1 MECAILLVCF
11 CDGRAQ
17 HINKMEQLIIHGGA
31 GSLEG
36 KVVEAKEMHDS
47 LCHIWE
53 DSFVI
58 LQKGSAE
65 EAVRHAIRM
74 LEDDPIFNA
83 GTGSK
88 LQADG
93 EVRMSSA
100 LMDGTNNRFS
110 GVINIQNIRNPI
122 EAAAL
127 LSGEEH
133 TILSGDQATAFC
145 RKHGMQEYDPV
156 TPERLKEYEK
166 RCKGKHGTVGAVAL
180 DKEGRIFAGTSTGGI
195 GCEIPGR
202 VSDSPTVAGTY
213 ASAKAG
219 VSCTGI
225 GEQIT
230 QQAAAAKVVTRV
242 DDGMTLHDAVARTMQ
257 ESNKFNC
264 LYGLI
269 SLDSEGQV
277 EVGKTSALNE
287 VFYALHNGE
296 MIRTFFA

>member
-1 MECAILLVCF
+1 
-11 CDGRAQ
+11 
-17 HINKMEQLIIHGGA
+17 MEQLIIHGGA

-36 KVVEAKEMHDS
+36 KLSEAKEMHDS
-47 LCHIWE
+47 LCDILE
-53 DSFVI
+53 ESFVL
-58 LQKGSAE
+58 LQEGTAE
-65 EAVRHAIRM
+65 KTVRHAIRM

-93 EVRMSSA
+93 QVRMSAA

-110 GVINIQNIRNPI
+110 GVINVQNIRNPI

-127 LSGEEH
+127 LSKEQH
-133 TILSGDQATAFC
+133 TILSADQATEFC
-145 RKHGMQEYDPV
+145 RRNGIAHYDPV
-156 TPERLKEYEK
+156 TPERQKEYEK
-166 RCKGKHGTVGAVAL
+166 NCSGKHGTVGAVAL

-202 VSDSPTVAGTY
+202 VSDCPTVAGTY
-213 ASAKAG
+213 ASTKAG

-230 QQAAAAKVVTRV
+230 QQAAAARIVTRV
-242 DDGMTLHDAVARTMQ
+242 EDGMSLHDAVAITMR
-257 ESNKFNC
+257 ESNNFNY

-269 SLDSEGQV
+269 SLNSEGHV
-277 EVGKTSALNE
+277 EVGKTAALNE
-287 VFYALHNGE
+287 VFYAFQDE
-296 MIRTFFA
+296 SRIRTFFA